1 MNNKKNLQYFE
12 NKTMRGL
19 DEDMQTWQEDN
30 QKRLLSTEIMKD
42 GDMFA
47 CIALT
52 NPTEVVICNTAGEP
66 LCLYSSGGSWGQDW
80 CLGVRAI

>member
-12 NKTMRGL
+12 NKTTRGL
-19 DEDMQTWQEDN
+19 YEDIQTWQEDN

-52 NPTEVVICNTAGEP
+52 NPTEVVLCAQHGESLAIYDYHGNTH
-66 LCLYSSGGSWGQDW
+66 
-80 CLGVRAI
+80 LGVCSVNL

>member
-19 DEDMQTWQEDN
+19 YEDMQTWQEDN
-30 QKRLLSTEIMKD
+30 QKRLPSTEIMKD

-47 CIALT
+47 WIALT
-52 NPTEVVICNTAGEP
+52 NPTEVMLVDNWGRP
-66 LCLYSSGGSWGQDW
+66 LAMENIGGCLA
-80 CLGVRAI
+80 LGVFPMV

>member
-12 NKTMRGL
+12 NKTTRGL
-19 DEDMQTWQEDN
+19 YEDIQTWQEDN
-30 QKRLLSTEIMKD
+30 QERLLSTEIMKD

-52 NPTEVVICNTAGEP
+52 NPTEVMLVDGDGDALAMT
-66 LCLYSSGGSWGQDW
+66 LM
-80 CLGVRAI
+80 GVRGGYRSVLEVTVV